1 VSEVFPLEMRAVA
14 ISIFYAVGTGLGGF
28 VAPALL
34 GALIGSGSRDNVF
47 LGYAGAAILMILG
60 ALAAAWLGVRAER
73 KPLEEV
79 AEPLCAVKRDGLY

>member
-1 VSEVFPLEMRAVA
+1 MRAVA

-28 VAPALL
+28 AAPALL
-34 GALIGSGSRDNVF
+34 GALIGSGSRDSVF

-60 ALAAAWLGVRAER
+60 ALAAALLGVNAER

-79 AEPLCAVKRDGLY
+79 AIPLCAAEKDGLY